1 MRIGV
6 ERYRHAA
13 LPSGKENTH
22 APPRIIR
29 RNAAFAVLLTQLCG
43 RGMAYG
49 QNGRNH
55 MSKRLLKLG
64 LLGASALTFAVIAT
78 AANAQEQRV
87 RWKMPSAFG
96 SQLPHLGPSA
106 LRFSK
111 DVERMSGGKFE
122 IKFFEPG
129 AIVPALE
136 CFDAVSKGSAEACWT
151 TPGYNTGKYPALAF
165 FTTVPFG
172 PGFGE
177 FMAWKWFG
185 GGNKLRDEIYAK
197 HDVIA
202 FDNFCI
208 GPETSG
214 WFRKE
219 MKSVDDFKG
228 LKMRFFGL
236 GAKVMQKLGVSTQ
249 LLAAA
254 DIFPALERGV
264 IDATEFSMPT
274 MDMKLGF
281 HQIAKFNYFPGWH
294 QLVSCSEIE
303 INKKAWEALP
313 DNYKAMVEVAANAQV
328 AYTYAE
334 TEAMQ
339 FDVMAEMR
347 DKYKVEI
354 RRWSDSDLKVLEKA
368 WLDVLAE
375 ESAKD
380 PLFKKVADHYLDF
393 RKKYAIW
400 GEAQVVKPTY
410 QK

>member
-1 MRIGV
+1 MPIAR
-6 ERYRHAA
+6 A
-13 LPSGKENTH
+13 LS
-22 APPRIIR
+22 
-29 RNAAFAVLLTQLCG
+29 AFVCTLT
-43 RGMAYG
+43 MVVIP
-49 QNGRNH
+49 
-55 MSKRLLKLG
+55 
-64 LLGASALTFAVIAT
+64 ASA
-78 AANAQEQRV
+78 QDRV
-87 RWKMPSAFG
+87 KWKMPSAFG
-96 SQLPHLGPSA
+96 SQLPHLGPSG

-111 DVERMSGGKFE
+111 DIERMSGGKFE

-177 FMAWKWFG
+177 FLAWKWFG

-214 WFRKE
+214 WFRNE

-294 QLVSCSEIE
+294 QLVSCSEIV
-303 INKKAWEALP
+303 INKKAWDALP
-313 DNYKAMVEVAANAQV
+313 EQYKAMIEVAANAQV
-328 AYTYAE
+328 
-334 TEAMQ
+334 
-339 FDVMAEMR
+339 DLHLRR
-347 DKYKVEI
+347 DRGHAV
-354 RRWSDSDLKVLEKA
+354 RRHGRDARQVQSAGQALARRRCSRGYEKA
-368 WLDVLAE
+368 WLDVIKE

-400 GEAQVVKPTY
+400 GDAQVVKPTY